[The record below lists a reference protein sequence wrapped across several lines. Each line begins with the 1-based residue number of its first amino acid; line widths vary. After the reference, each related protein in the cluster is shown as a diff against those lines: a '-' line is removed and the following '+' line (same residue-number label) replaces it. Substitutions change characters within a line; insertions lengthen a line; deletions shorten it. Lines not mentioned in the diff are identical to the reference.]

1 MPKKIIYWQIDEIE
15 INLCDY
21 YSIISIITC

>member
-15 INLCDY
+15 INLRDY